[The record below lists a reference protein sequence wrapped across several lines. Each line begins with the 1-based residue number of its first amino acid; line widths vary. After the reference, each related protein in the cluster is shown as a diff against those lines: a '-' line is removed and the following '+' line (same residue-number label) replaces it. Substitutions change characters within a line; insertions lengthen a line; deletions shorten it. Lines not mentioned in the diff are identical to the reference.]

1 MKGVSPCGKVV
12 IAGGNSYRNSISE
25 SKLILFKL
33 RKLIIAGLSIM
44 SLTAFAQSNNK
55 FTINGKYGTGNAPE
69 KAYLE
74 YTMKGKSIIDSVG
87 LKDGVFKFAG
97 AVSTSPVSATLTFDT
112 KGVGRTNSLE
122 QITVYLEPGN
132 IHIKTNG
139 ATVEGVQVTGTPRNN
154 DYNDLNNLVDAGFSQ
169 MTDED
174 RQFMEGKLSP
184 QATPDYEAKVEGF
197 RKRFSDMTKDA
208 YIKFIRSHPASMLS
222 LELFPKIAYE
232 QRYDVV
238 KPLFDGLSFKIK
250 NSKEGKKVAANL
262 DKMRVTAIGQ
272 PAPDFEVPDAEGKLV
287 KLSSFRGKY
296 VLVDFWASWCGPC
309 RAENPNLVK
318 VYNKFKDQNFTIVGI
333 SLDKSD
339 SKALWLAAVKKDGLL
354 WLQLSDLKFWDSTAA
369 KSYGVQAIPQNFLID
384 PDGIIVG
391 KTLSGKALDET
402 LSEIFYPTHK
412 AN

>member
-1 MKGVSPCGKVV
+1 M
-12 IAGGNSYRNSISE
+12 
-25 SKLILFKL
+25 

-44 SLTAFAQSNNK
+44 PLTAFAQSSNK
-55 FTINGKYGTGNAPE
+55 FTINGKYGAGNAPE

-87 LKDGVFKFAG
+87 LKDGVFKFSGVAS
-97 AVSTSPVSATLTFDT
+97 ASPVSATLTFDT

-122 QITVYLEPGN
+122 QITVYLEPGS

-139 ATVEGVQVTGTPRNN
+139 ATVQGAQVIGTPRNN
-154 DYNDLNNLVDAGFSQ
+154 DYNDLNRLVDAGYEQ

-184 QATPDYEAKVEGF
+184 QGTQNYAARLEGF

-232 QRYDVV
+232 QRYDIV

-250 NSKEGKKVAANL
+250 NSAEGKKVAANL
-262 DKMRVTAIGQ
+262 DKMKVTAIGQ
-272 PAPDFEVPDAEGKLV
+272 PAPDFEVPDAEGKRV

-309 RAENPNLVK
+309 RAENPHLVR

-333 SLDKSD
+333 SLDKPD
-339 SKALWLAAVKKDGLL
+339 SKALWLAAVKNDGLP
-354 WLQLSDLKFWDSTAA
+354 WLQLSDLNFWDSKAA
-369 KSYGVQAIPQNFLID
+369 KSYGVQAIPQNFLIG

-391 KTLSGKALDET
+391 RTLSGKALDEI
-402 LSEIFYPTHK
+402 LSGIFYPVHK

>member
-1 MKGVSPCGKVV
+1 M
-12 IAGGNSYRNSISE
+12 
-25 SKLILFKL
+25 
-33 RKLIIAGLSIM
+33 RKLIIAGLSIVP
-44 SLTAFAQSNNK
+44 LTAFAQSNNK

-74 YTMKGKSIIDSVG
+74 YTMEGKSIIDSVE
-87 LKDGVFKFAG
+87 LKNGAFRFAG
-97 AVSTSPVSATLTFDT
+97 RATTSPVSATLIFDT

-122 QITVYLEPGN
+122 QVPVYLEPGN
-132 IHIKTNG
+132 IHVKTNG

-154 DYNDLNNLVDAGFSQ
+154 DYSDLNSLVDAGFAQ

-174 RQFMEGKLSP
+174 RQFMTGKVSP
-184 QATPDYEAKVEGF
+184 QATKDYEARLEGF

-208 YIKFIRSHPASMLS
+208 YMKFIRSHPASMLS
-222 LELFPKIAYE
+222 LELFPKVAYE

-250 NSKEGKKVAANL
+250 NTKEGKKVAANL
-262 DKMRVTAIGQ
+262 DKMRATAIGQ

-339 SKALWLAAVKKDGLL
+339 SKALWLAAVKNDGLP
-354 WLQLSDLKFWDSTAA
+354 WLQLSDLKFWDSAAA
-369 KSYGVQAIPQNFLID
+369 KSYGVQAIPQNFLIG

-402 LSEIFYPTHK
+402 LSKIFYPEQA

>member
-1 MKGVSPCGKVV
+1 
-12 IAGGNSYRNSISE
+12 
-25 SKLILFKL
+25 
-33 RKLIIAGLSIM
+33 M

-69 KAYLE
+69 KAYLA
-74 YTMKGKSIIDSVG
+74 YTMEGKPIIDSVE
-87 LKDGVFKFAG
+87 LKNG
-97 AVSTSPVSATLTFDT
+97 AFRFSGRASTSPVPATLTFDT

-122 QITVYLEPGN
+122 QVTVYLEPGS

-139 ATVEGVQVTGTPRNN
+139 ATVAGSQVTGTPRNN
-154 DYNDLNNLVDAGFSQ
+154 DYNDLNNLVDAGFSR

-184 QATPDYEAKVEGF
+184 QATQDYEAKVEGF

-208 YIKFIRSHPASMLS
+208 YIKFIQSHPASMLS

-238 KPLFDGLSFKIK
+238 KPLFDGLSLKIK

-272 PAPDFEVPDAEGKLV
+272 PAPDFAVPDAEGKLV

-318 VYNKFKDQNFTIVGI
+318 VYNKFKEQNFTIVGI
-333 SLDKSD
+333 SLDKPD
-339 SKALWLAAVKKDGLL
+339 SKALWLAAVKNDGLP
-354 WLQLSDLKFWDSTAA
+354 WLQLSDLKFWDSAAA

-391 KTLSGKALDET
+391 RTLSGKALDET
-402 LSEIFYPTHK
+402 LSNIFYPVHT

>member
-1 MKGVSPCGKVV
+1 M
-12 IAGGNSYRNSISE
+12 
-25 SKLILFKL
+25 
-33 RKLIIAGLSIM
+33 RKLIIAGLSIIP
-44 SLTAFAQSNNK
+44 LTASAQRNNQ

-74 YTMKGKSIIDSVG
+74 YTIKGKSTIDSVA
-87 LKDGVFKFAG
+87 LKDGVFKFCG
-97 AVSTSPVSATLTFDT
+97 TVPTPPVSATLTFDT

-122 QITVYLEPGN
+122 QITVYLEPGS
-132 IHIKTNG
+132 IHVKTNG
-139 ATVEGVQVTGTPRNN
+139 ATIAGAQVTGTPRNN
-154 DYNDLNNLVDAGFSQ
+154 DYNDLNKLVDAGVSQ

-184 QATPDYEAKVEGF
+184 QATQHYEAKVEGF

-208 YIKFIRSHPASMLS
+208 YVKFIKSHPASMLS
-222 LELFPKIAYE
+222 LELFPKVAYE

-238 KPLFDGLSFKIK
+238 KPLFDGLSSKIK
-250 NSKEGKKVAANL
+250 NSREGKKVAANL
-262 DKMRVTAIGQ
+262 DKMKVTAIGQ

-309 RAENPNLVK
+309 RAENPHLVK
-318 VYNKFKDQNFTIVGI
+318 VYNKFKDKNFTIVGI

-339 SKALWLAAVKKDGLL
+339 SKALWLAAVKNDGLP
-354 WLQLSDLKFWDSTAA
+354 WLQLSDLKFWDSAAA

-391 KTLSGKALDET
+391 KTLSGKALDEA
-402 LSEIFYPTHK
+402 LSGIFYPVHK
-412 AN
+412 DN